1 MNSED
6 NMIFNCGTF
15 STDGAQLVFE
25 NPNSER
31 VQIGEAF
38 EGKAENFQYKEG
50 TNKFPEITKAIA
62 EAMQAAFA
70 HRPTDYAREMCGGD
84 KLIAEK

>member
-15 STDGAQLVFE
+15 STNGQQLVFE

-31 VQIGEAF
+31 VQESEAF
-38 EGKAENFQYKEG
+38 EGKAEPF
-50 TNKFPEITKAIA
+50 TSATIAPEIDTALRSGF
-62 EAMQAAFA
+62 ES
-70 HRPTDYAREMCGGD
+70 RLTDYAISVKESNLD
-84 KLIAEK
+84 KDEVAEK

>member
-15 STDGAQLVFE
+15 STDGQQLVFE

-31 VQIGEAF
+31 VQEGEAF
-38 EGKAENFQYKEG
+38 EGKAEPF
-50 TNKFPEITKAIA
+50 TSATIAPEIDA
-62 EAMQAAFA
+62 EVRTGFES
-70 HRPTDYAREMCGGD
+70 RLTDYAISVKESNLD
-84 KLIAEK
+84 KDEVAEK

>member
-15 STDGAQLVFE
+15 STDGNQLVFE

-31 VQIGEAF
+31 VQQGEAF
-38 EGKAENFQYKEG
+38 EGKAEPF
-50 TNKFPEITKAIA
+50 TSATIAPEIDAALRNAFDGRLTEHAISMK
-62 EAMQAAFA
+62 EVDF
-70 HRPTDYAREMCGGD
+70 D
-84 KLIAEK
+84 KSEIAEK

>member
-15 STDGAQLVFE
+15 STDGQQLVFE

-31 VQIGEAF
+31 VQEGEAF
-38 EGKAENFQYKEG
+38 EGKAEPF
-50 TNKFPEITKAIA
+50 TSATIAPEID
-62 EAMQAAFA
+62 AALRTGFES
-70 HRPTDYAREMCGGD
+70 RLTDYAISVKESNLD
-84 KLIAEK
+84 KDEVAEK

>member
-25 NPNSER
+25 NPNSEK
-31 VQIGEAF
+31 VIEGEAF
-38 EGKAENFQYKEG
+38 EGKAETF
-50 TNKFPEITKAIA
+50 TSATIAPEID
-62 EAMQAAFA
+62 AALRTGFES
-70 HRPTDYAREMCGGD
+70 RLTDYAISVKESNLEKD
-84 KLIAEK
+84 EVAEK

>member
-15 STDGAQLVFE
+15 STDGVQLVFE

-31 VQIGEAF
+31 VQEGEAF
-38 EGKAENFQYKEG
+38 EGKAETF
-50 TNKFPEITKAIA
+50 TSATVAPEID
-62 EAMQAAFA
+62 AAL
-70 HRPTDYAREMCGGD
+70 RSGLEGRLTDYAISVKESDLD
-84 KLIAEK
+84 KSEVAEK

>member
-15 STDGAQLVFE
+15 STDGVQLVFE

-31 VQIGEAF
+31 VQEGEAF
-38 EGKAENFQYKEG
+38 EGKAEPF
-50 TNKFPEITKAIA
+50 TSATIAPETD
-62 EAMQAAFA
+62 AALRTGFES
-70 HRPTDYAREMCGGD
+70 RLTDYAISVKESNLD
-84 KLIAEK
+84 KDEVAEK